1 MRMPVGSIT
10 ALGDSL
16 MNEYGFTVEDVREYR
31 ERTGAG
37 MIQAKKHFMDIYSA
51 KQKAEMVKLIESG
64 TLEDITKVVRI
75 LVEKF

>member
-1 MRMPVGSIT
+1 
-10 ALGDSL
+10 
-16 MNEYGFTVEDVREYR
+16 MNEYGFTAEDVRAYR
-31 ERTGAG
+31 EDTGAS
-37 MIQAKKHFMDIYSA
+37 MMDAKKYFMDIYYA